1 MPKDKKA
8 VSKPSR
14 TTATASSTKQSVQAK
29 KSPDNS
35 PLPARASTKSKR
47 VPSPALTEAD
57 VARMM
62 AAHIESLTNE
72 VAALRQRVEVL
83 ERRNAEPV
91 VKETSAQSD
100 ARKPI
105 ASAKEAFDVC
115 DTFMR
120 CFEGA
125 FDLMQE
131 WDSLLESGAEPE
143 ASGSS
148 NANEMVRPFDAALS
162 HGGEGASAL
171 ATAMDDFMNIID
183 VHPEAI
189 SVAERIKLTLATM
202 KQKLESVA
210 KKEIDQRL
218 NLVVMALRII
228 ALQTEEHC
236 AAFLG
241 AADEIAAL
249 QEKIAD
255 GVEYLDEAFAARSLD
270 VATGIAI
277 AQELPDEDP
286 CLRQTHQLANDVLKL
301 MTMGQEARSFAQ
313 SLVDTDA
320 DEKNHLLRNFC
331 HRALELT
338 VEIFDQMRPLL
349 VAMTEE
355 TDATGFLAAWN
366 DELNGQILHVVPI
379 VDELVEVI
387 DTSLKL
393 MHPLAQVNDE
403 HASAIDDRL
412 RIIDGFVAA
421 VDIVVDKADET
432 MVQLIPF
439 NYELKR
445 TSYSLRKSLW
455 EVSCHHVPPW
465 ATKFAEVQTSL
476 EELDL
481 VLGRVKRL
489 AVQAGS
495 IARIL
500 GTIAE
505 ETQKFGECW
514 RGAIADTR
522 RIFDEFQK
530 DMGTEQL
537 EKVRHPGETSSIDG
551 TVEMLNRVP
560 FMMSEMRKPC
570 MEARDLATTTTSP
583 MGEKVASAYELA
595 QTMRTELGYLVEWG
609 RRRVEA

>member
-1 MPKDKKA
+1 MPKEKKA

-29 KSPDNS
+29 KSPGNS
-35 PLPARASTKSKR
+35 PLPVRASTKSKR
-47 VPSPALTEAD
+47 VPSPALSEAD

-72 VAALRQRVEVL
+72 VAAVRQRVEVL
-83 ERRNAEPV
+83 ERRNAEHV
-91 VKETSAQSD
+91 VNEPLAQLD

-105 ASAKEAFDVC
+105 ASPKEAFDVC

-120 CFEGA
+120 CFEGV

-131 WDSLLESGAEPE
+131 WDSLLESGTEPE
-143 ASGSS
+143 ASASS
-148 NANEMVRPFDAALS
+148 NASEMVRLFDAALS

-183 VHPEAI
+183 IHPEAI

-210 KKEIDQRL
+210 TKEIDQRL
-218 NLVVMALRII
+218 NLVVMAARII

-249 QEKIAD
+249 QEKIAE

-270 VATGIAI
+270 VATAIAI
-277 AQELPDEDP
+277 AQEPTDEDP
-286 CLRQTHQLANDVLKL
+286 RLRQTHQLATDVLKL
-301 MTMGQEARSFAQ
+301 MTMGQEARSLAQ
-313 SLVDTDA
+313 SLVDSDV

-338 VEIFDQMRPLL
+338 VDIFDQMRPLL

-355 TDATGFLAAWN
+355 MDATGFEAAWN
-366 DELNGQILHVVPI
+366 EELNGQILHVVPI
-379 VDELVEVI
+379 VDELIEVV

-393 MHPLAQVNDE
+393 MHPLAQVKDE
-403 HASAIDDRL
+403 SASIVDERL
-412 RIIDGFVAA
+412 RIIDGFVSAI
-421 VDIVVDKADET
+421 DIVVDKADET
-432 MVQLIPF
+432 TVQLIPF

-445 TSYSLRKSLW
+445 TSHILRKSLW
-455 EVSCHHVPPW
+455 EVSCYHVPLW
-465 ATKFAEVQTSL
+465 ATKFAEVQTSFGEL
-476 EELDL
+476 ELAL
-481 VLGRVKRL
+481 SHVKML
-489 AVQAGS
+489 SIQAGS

-505 ETQKFGECW
+505 DTQKFGECW
-514 RGAIADTR
+514 RGSIADTR

-537 EKVRHPGETSSIDG
+537 EKVRHPGEASSIDG

-570 MEARDLATTTTSP
+570 MEARGLATTTSP
-583 MGEKVASAYELA
+583 MGEKIASAHELA
-595 QTMRTELGYLVEWG
+595 QSMRTELGYLVEWG
-609 RRRVEA
+609 RRRVDA